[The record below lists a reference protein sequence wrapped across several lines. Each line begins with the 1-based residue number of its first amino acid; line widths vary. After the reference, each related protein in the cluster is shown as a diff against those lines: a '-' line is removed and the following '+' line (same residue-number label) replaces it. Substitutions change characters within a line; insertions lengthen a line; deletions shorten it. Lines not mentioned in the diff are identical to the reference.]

1 FTVSAAVFGP
11 PGLDSRSARRVVQAL
26 EAAASVRSVVDAA
39 RDLNIPLAI
48 AGSDLLSQSMARE
61 ARVIDRVRPL
71 GQ

>member
-1 FTVSAAVFGP
+1 